1 MRIAFIIRSTL
12 CDVPGGDT
20 IQVLHTAKHLQE
32 SGVGVTIYLTNAS
45 IDYSR
50 YDLLHFFN
58 ITRPSDI
65 LFHITK
71 TNKPFVVSPILVDY
85 SEYDRKYRK
94 GFSGFLLQYF
104 SADTNEYIEK
114 NYSVIPNGIDTG
126 IFQPDQSLSKNK
138 MLVICAARIE
148 GIKNQLNL
156 IKALNNTS
164 YTLMLIGSAAPNQKT
179 YY

>member
-20 IQVLHTAKHLQE
+20 IQVLQTAKHLQE

-104 SADTNEYIEK
+104 SADTNEYIKTVSRWLKGKDALRSK
-114 NYSVIPNGIDTG
+114 NYLWKGQQKSIRQVLEKAAWLLPN
-126 IFQPDQSLSKNK
+126 S
-138 MLVICAARIE
+138 
-148 GIKNQLNL
+148 
-156 IKALNNTS
+156 
-164 YTLMLIGSAAPNQKT
+164 
-179 YY
+179 

>member
-20 IQVLHTAKHLQE
+20 IQVLQTAKHLQE

-58 ITRPSDI
+58 
-65 LFHITK
+65 ITK

-104 SADTNEYIEK
+104 SADTNEYIKTVSRWLKGKDALRSK
-114 NYSVIPNGIDTG
+114 NYLWKGQQKSIRQVLEKAAWLLPN
-126 IFQPDQSLSKNK
+126 S
-138 MLVICAARIE
+138 
-148 GIKNQLNL
+148 
-156 IKALNNTS
+156 
-164 YTLMLIGSAAPNQKT
+164 
-179 YY
+179 